1 MESGSR
7 GQEEARGRAPCTTAL
22 VPWGAHSGGRAQGG
36 PSGNITRGGPGPLL
50 QKEEPACCWGGWRQ
64 ESSEGAKVSP
74 TTSGVGEAEFK
85 GGKQV
90 RESKMSP
97 TEPGG
102 RRIHLGNCKQTSYLP
117 FLHGKSRTGVG
128 GAAVNT
134 SHKVCAAPLLP
145 GPFPSVCREDASRP
159 NSNHPPPRRPTC
171 SFPTPPPPPHPC
183 GRREQRWQSDRPKAL
198 LCHPG
203 SLGLD
208 SLDGPPALSLGHR
221 TTLGSSH
228 PCPTR
233 VPSPVPGRR

>member
-7 GQEEARGRAPCTTAL
+7 EQEEARGRAPCATAL

-36 PSGNITRGGPGPLL
+36 PSGNITRGGPAPSCRKRDL
-50 QKEEPACCWGGWRQ
+50 PAAGGGWRQ
-64 ESSEGAKVSP
+64 ESSEGAEVSP
-74 TTSGVGEAEFK
+74 TTSGVGEAEFN

-90 RESKMSP
+90 RESKTSP

-102 RRIHLGNCKQTSYLP
+102 RRSHWVTVNKGATLP
-117 FLHGKSRTGVG
+117 FFTGRAGTGVG
-128 GAAVNT
+128 ELQSTPHTKSARRP
-134 SHKVCAAPLLP
+134 SSQAPSP
-145 GPFPSVCREDASRP
+145 ASAEDASRP

-171 SFPTPPPPPHPC
+171 SFPSPPPPPQLC
-183 GRREQRWQSDRPKAL
+183 GGREQRWQSDRPRAL

-208 SLDGPPALSLGHR
+208 SLDGPPALSLGHC

-233 VPSPVPGRR
+233 VPPPVPGRR